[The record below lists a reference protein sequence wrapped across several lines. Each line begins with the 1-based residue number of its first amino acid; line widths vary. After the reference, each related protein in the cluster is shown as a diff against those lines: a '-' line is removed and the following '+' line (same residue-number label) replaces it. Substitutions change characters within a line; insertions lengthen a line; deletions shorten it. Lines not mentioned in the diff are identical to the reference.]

1 MTNLIN
7 KANKIIEMIPKNKKQ
22 DLDKYDLYLSEQLS
36 KLFPEVED
44 DGGSYLDQNENQK
57 INELPI
63 PELTEILSKIYKGEV
78 PKQLRLYEEGQ
89 NKEFQYKVKL
99 IGLSTDSKEFS
110 ESLQSSFC
118 QEVLI
123 KSFLTI

>member
-1 MTNLIN
+1 
-7 KANKIIEMIPKNKKQ
+7 MIPKNKKQ

-89 NKEFQYKVKL
+89 NKEFQYEVKL